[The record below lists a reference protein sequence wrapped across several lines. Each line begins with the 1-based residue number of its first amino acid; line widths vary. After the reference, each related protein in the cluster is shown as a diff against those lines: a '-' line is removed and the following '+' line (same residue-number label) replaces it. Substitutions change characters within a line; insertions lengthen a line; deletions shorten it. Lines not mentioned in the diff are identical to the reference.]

1 MNYLER
7 FISRNTLSE
16 GEIYCVRHL
25 VELCHKRDIKTI
37 SDNGKEGAE
46 APERKLMS
54 FKLQWP
60 QMKVHPEELLCKTN
74 WC

>member
-1 MNYLER
+1 MRTENFMLNEC
-7 FISRNTLSE
+7 LE